1 MSILR
6 RENIYLK
13 FRGNISQVSERM
25 CLHSAICKASNF
37 WNINGVLPIKPFWAY
52 LSNTGFEIEDNLD
65 QYLKYIWSNIFYCQY
80 WKNIW
85 SNIFLCLLLL
95 CIASRERKLV
105 NSSHQ
110 LGSTLDFKQNP
121 NFKFSLKSTNCF
133 GRICIW
139 IGNCKMS
146 FFLTTFL
153 NVMNWRGSICNN
165 HQFWVNLVLTC
176 MHWIRRWS

>member
-1 MSILR
+1 MGFYLLNHSEHIFPTLVLKLKTIL
-6 RENIYLK
+6 
-13 FRGNISQVSERM
+13 S
-25 CLHSAICKASNF
+25 
-37 WNINGVLPIKPFWAY
+37 
-52 LSNTGFEIEDNLD
+52 

-80 WKNIW
+80 LKNIW

-121 NFKFSLKSTNCF
+121 NFKFSPKSTNCF

-139 IGNCKMS
+139 IGNCKKS
-146 FFLTTFL
+146 FLFDKIL
-153 NVMNWRGSICNN
+153 NTMNWRGSICNN
-165 HQFWVNLVLTC
+165 HQFGFDLHACTGFKKVKVMMEKIQNTNQSEKKTNRERGFYLKIAWKEGC
-176 MHWIRRWS
+176 RRI

>member
-25 CLHSAICKASNF
+25 CLHSAISKASKTFGTEMGSYYLLNHSEHIF
-37 WNINGVLPIKPFWAY
+37 PTLVLKLRTI
-52 LSNTGFEIEDNLD
+52 LS
-65 QYLKYIWSNIFYCQY
+65 QCLKYIWSNIFYCQY
-80 WKNIW
+80 LKNIW

-110 LGSTLDFKQNP
+110 LGSTLDFKQNR
-121 NFKFSLKSTNCF
+121 NFKFSPKSTNCF
-133 GRICIW
+133 GRICICRSRFHKQTSCTMARLMQKLSPFRQT
-139 IGNCKMS
+139 G
-146 FFLTTFL
+146 
-153 NVMNWRGSICNN
+153 
-165 HQFWVNLVLTC
+165 
-176 MHWIRRWS
+176 

>member
-1 MSILR
+1 MGF
-6 RENIYLK
+6 YL
-13 FRGNISQVSERM
+13 
-25 CLHSAICKASNF
+25 
-37 WNINGVLPIKPFWAY
+37 IKPFWTY
-52 LSNTGFEIEDNLD
+52 LSNTGFEIEDNLEPIFEIYLK
-65 QYLKYIWSNIFYCQY
+65 QYLPLPIFK
-80 WKNIW
+80 KNIW
-85 SNIFLCLLLL
+85 SKIFLCLLLL

-121 NFKFSLKSTNCF
+121 NFKFSPKSTNCF